1 MEILSNAGHTKV
13 EVNQSMKDLNR
24 AKINRSITKTMV
36 KHYMLYKVE
45 DAVESAC
52 RKFKRLLRDDHW
64 KSERALFV

>member
-1 MEILSNAGHTKV
+1 
-13 EVNQSMKDLNR
+13 MKDLNR

-45 DAVESAC
+45 DAVESTC

-64 KSERALFV
+64 KPERALFV